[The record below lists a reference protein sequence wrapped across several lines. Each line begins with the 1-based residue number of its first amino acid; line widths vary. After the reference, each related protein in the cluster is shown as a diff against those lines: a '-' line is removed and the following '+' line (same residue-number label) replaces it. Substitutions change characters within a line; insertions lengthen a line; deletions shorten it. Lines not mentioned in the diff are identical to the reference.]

1 MQIGSLLAVYF
12 VIWWL
17 CFILVLPIGSRSQAE
32 IGGAIVLGSEPG
44 APAVL
49 RMWPKVLATTVL
61 AAAVTALLFWGLS
74 NPVLREYWS

>member
-12 VIWWL
+12 VVWWL

-32 IGGAIVLGSEPG
+32 LGTEIVRGSDPG

-49 RMWPKVLATTVL
+49 RMWPKLLATTLL
-61 AAAVTALLFWGLS
+61 AAAMTALLLWGLS
-74 NPVLREYWS
+74 NPVLKEYWN

>member
-32 IGGAIVLGSEPG
+32 VGGEIVRGSDPG

-49 RMWPKVLATTVL
+49 RMWPKLLVTSVLAI
-61 AAAVTALLFWGLS
+61 AVTALLFWGLS
-74 NPVLREYWS
+74 NPLLKEYWN

>member
-32 IGGAIVLGSEPG
+32 AGGDIVRGSDPG

-49 RMWPKVLATTVL
+49 RMWPKLLATTLL
-61 AAAVTALLFWGLS
+61 AAAMTALLFWGLS
-74 NPVLREYWS
+74 NPTLKEYWN

>member
-17 CFILVLPIGSRSQAE
+17 CFIMVLPIGSRSQAE
-32 IGGAIVLGSEPG
+32 TGGEIVRGSDPG

-49 RMWPKVLATTVL
+49 RMWPKLLGATVL
-61 AAAVTALLFWGLS
+61 AAAFTALLFWGLS
-74 NPVLREYWS
+74 NPTLKEYWS

>member
-32 IGGAIVLGSEPG
+32 AGEIVRGSDPG

-49 RMWPKVLATTVL
+49 RMWPKLLATTLL
-61 AAAVTALLFWGLS
+61 AAAMTALLFWGLS
-74 NPVLREYWS
+74 NPTLKEYWN

>member
-17 CFILVLPIGSRSQAE
+17 CFILVLPIGARSQAE
-32 IGGAIVLGSEPG
+32 LGGEIVRGSDPG

-49 RMWPKVLATTVL
+49 RMWPKLLAASVLAI
-61 AAAVTALLFWGLS
+61 AVTALLFWGLS
-74 NPVLREYWS
+74 NPWLKEYWS

>member
-32 IGGAIVLGSEPG
+32 AGEIVRGSDPG

-49 RMWPKVLATTVL
+49 RMWPKLLATSVLAI
-61 AAAVTALLFWGLS
+61 AMTALLFWGLS
-74 NPVLREYWS
+74 NPTLKEYWN

>member
-32 IGGAIVLGSEPG
+32 AGEIVRGSDPG

-49 RMWPKVLATTVL
+49 RMWPKLLAPSVLAI
-61 AAAVTALLFWGLS
+61 AMTALLFWGLS
-74 NPVLREYWS
+74 NPTLKEYWN

>member
-32 IGGAIVLGSEPG
+32 AGEIVRGSDPG

-49 RMWPKVLATTVL
+49 RMWPKVLATSVL
-61 AAAVTALLFWGLS
+61 AIAVTALLFWGLS
-74 NPVLREYWS
+74 NPTLKDYWN

>member
-17 CFILVLPIGSRSQAE
+17 SFILVLPIGSRSQAE
-32 IGGAIVLGSEPG
+32 VGGEIIRGSDPG

-49 RMWPKVLATTVL
+49 RMWPKLLAATLL
-61 AAAVTALLFWGLS
+61 AAAFTALLFWGLS
-74 NPVLREYWS
+74 NPVLKEYWS

>member
-12 VIWWL
+12 VVWWL

-32 IGGAIVLGSEPG
+32 LGVEIVRGSDPG

-49 RMWPKVLATTVL
+49 RMWPKLLATTLL
-61 AAAVTALLFWGLS
+61 AAAMTALLLWALS
-74 NPVLREYWS
+74 NPMLKEYWS

>member
-32 IGGAIVLGSEPG
+32 AGEIVRGSDPG

-49 RMWPKVLATTVL
+49 RMWPKVLATSAL
-61 AAAVTALLFWGLS
+61 AIAVTALLFWGLS
-74 NPVLREYWS
+74 NPTLKEYWN

>member
-12 VIWWL
+12 VVWWL

-32 IGGAIVLGSEPG
+32 LGGDVVRGSDPG

-49 RMWPKVLATTVL
+49 RMWPKLLATTLL
-61 AAAVTALLFWGLS
+61 AAAMTALLLWALS
-74 NPVLREYWS
+74 NPVLREYWN

>member
-32 IGGAIVLGSEPG
+32 AGEIVRGSDPG

-49 RMWPKVLATTVL
+49 RMWPKVLATSVL
-61 AAAVTALLFWGLS
+61 AIVVTALLFWGLS
-74 NPVLREYWS
+74 NPTLKEYWN